1 MIKCVAK
8 GDVNM
13 TSNIGETSSAS
24 TMMNQNGA
32 AQQNN
37 GQPKRY
43 RIVVLGAGGVGK
55 SALTLQ
61 YVQHNFFEHHDPT
74 IEDAYQ
80 QRTVIDSEPCLLDIL
95 DTAGQVEFTAMREQ
109 YMRCGEGF
117 IVCFSITDRHSFL
130 ECEEYRNLII
140 KVRAQDNVPIILV
153 ANKVDLDQGTTATSS
168 LSLSGSGSYQRQV
181 SHEEGVSLAKKFG
194 CPYIET
200 SAAHRKHV
208 DDVFHTLVR
217 EIKRHQAKGNKDSEQ
232 NISRW
237 KRLWLSV
244 SKSTKLRFSY
254 RLGSSTGHKSKKTK
268 E

>member
-1 MIKCVAK
+1 M
-8 GDVNM
+8 
-13 TSNIGETSSAS
+13 SNNVGGTSSGS
-24 TMMNQNGA
+24 SKTQNGA
-32 AQQNN
+32 APQSN

-43 RIVVLGAGGVGK
+43 RIVVLGAGGIGK

-130 ECEEYRNLII
+130 ECEEYRNLIL

-153 ANKVDLDQGTTATSS
+153 ANKVDLDQGTSVATSS

-181 SHEEGVSLAKKFG
+181 SHEEGTALANKFG

-217 EIKRHQAKGNKDSEQ
+217 EIKRHQAKGNKDDSEQ

-254 RLGSSTGHKSKKTK
+254 RLGSSTGHRSKKTK